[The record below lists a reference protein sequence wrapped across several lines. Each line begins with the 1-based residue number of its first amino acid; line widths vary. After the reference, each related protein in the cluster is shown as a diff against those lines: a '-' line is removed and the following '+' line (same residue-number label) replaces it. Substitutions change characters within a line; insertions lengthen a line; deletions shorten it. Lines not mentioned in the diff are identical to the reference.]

1 MYRTSRIAAI
11 AGLSLIAVAVIVL
24 VAWGFYT
31 RETWDFRPGFV
42 DADRPNQSFTGRG
55 LRILMFHPL
64 FEAFA
69 IVSGACALA
78 AGALVYLMIKT
89 DKRWPYLVAAIGT
102 AAAIAVPWVARKEVW
117 QLEAAFARSEKW
129 AARSPY
135 VTTATNLAIVATVA
149 LALVAISSGIAWLTR
164 RKSAAT

>member
-1 MYRTSRIAAI
+1 VHRTSRIVAI
-11 AGLSLIAVAVIVL
+11 AGLSLIAVAVVVL

-64 FEAFA
+64 FEPFA
-69 IVSGACALA
+69 IISAACAVA
-78 AGALVYLMIKT
+78 AGALVYLMIKRN
-89 DKRWPYLVAAIGT
+89 KRWPYLVAAIGT
-102 AAAIAVPWVARKEVW
+102 AAAIAVPWLARREVW
-117 QLEAAFARSEKW
+117 QIEAAFARSEKW

-135 VTTATNLAIVATVA
+135 VTMATNLAIVATIT
-149 LALVAISSGIAWLTR
+149 LALVAISASIAWLTR
-164 RKSAAT
+164 RKPAA